1 MKVMVT
7 GATGFIGE
15 HYVKHL
21 RHKQVEVFACCRNAA
36 QSEPLR
42 KLGVHIFCGDLLDE
56 PFVTHIC
63 KQMDVVVH
71 CAGKSGVWG
80 DYQLYY
86 YANVVATENLI
97 SACQSSGVS
106 RFINISTPSVYFDLK
121 DHLNIRENFLP
132 KRFIDNYARTKYQA
146 ETRVTAAHADQLGT
160 VSLRPRMVI
169 GPGDKYIFPRM
180 IALHKEG
187 KLKRIGQGRNL
198 VSITTLENMLLALDL
213 CVFGS
218 ETVLGKVYN
227 IANAEPVLLWEL
239 VDEVMAQLKL
249 PPVTQSV
256 PYSVAYGAGW
266 MNERAYC
273 LLNKTEEPSLMRL
286 KVALMARSMTLNI
299 DNARRNLGYH
309 PLSNVSST
317 VEEFAD
323 WWHARHV
330 D

>member
-21 RHKQVEVFACCRNAA
+21 RLKQVEVFACCRNAA

-71 CAGKSGVWG
+71 CAGKSGLWG
-80 DYQLYY
+80 EYQPYY
-86 YANVVATENLI
+86 NANVVATENLI
-97 SACQSSGVS
+97 RACQASGVS
-106 RFINISTPSVYFDLK
+106 RFINISSPSIYFDLK

-146 ETRVTAAHADQLGT
+146 ETRVTAAHSDQLGT
-160 VSLRPRMVI
+160 VSLRPRMVV
-169 GPGDKYIFPRM
+169 GPGDKHIFPRM
-180 IALHKEG
+180 IALHQAG
-187 KLKRIGQGRNL
+187 KLKRVGHGRNL
-198 VSITTLENMLLALDL
+198 VSITSIENMMLALDL

-218 ETVLGKVYN
+218 ESVLGKVYN
-227 IANAEPVLLWEL
+227 IANAEPVLLWEF
-239 VDEVMAQLKL
+239 VDEVMTKVNL
-249 PPVTQSV
+249 PPVKLSI
-256 PYSVAYGAGW
+256 PYGVAFGAGW
-266 MNERAYC
+266 VNERVFC
-273 LLNKTEEPSLMRL
+273 LLNKTDEPSLMRI

-309 PLSNVSST
+309 PQSNVSST
-317 VEEFAD
+317 VEAFAD
-323 WWHARHV
+323 WWHAYNA